1 MKSLINKILLL
12 TLTLIFIGF
21 FLIFTAIWYFST
33 DLPDFD
39 FLKNYKPP
47 VSTKVYNSSGEII
60 ADFSRQR
67 RSFIK
72 YEQIP
77 KKIIYAFLSAEDK
90 NFFKHPGID
99 AKGITRAVFKNI
111 ENIISGSRLE
121 GASTITQQVAKN
133 FLLTSDVSLSRK
145 IKEAILAFR
154 IEKTL
159 SKQRILELYLNEIY
173 LGERAYGIASASMI
187 YFDKSVNEINFAEA
201 ALLASLPKAP
211 SKYNPYKKNNLAF
224 KRKNWVLSRM
234 YENNFIDKK
243 TFSEEKNRKI
253 NLKKKKITL
262 FENSLFFSEEVR
274 KNLYE
279 KYGEENLYKGG
290 MYVKTSLNNDIQL
303 ISINALI
310 KNLESYDKRH
320 GWRGSVSENIS
331 LEEFK
336 NIVSNKKNNYR
347 NKKLALVTEVSNDKI
362 NIYTEENIKT
372 TITKQNFQ
380 WARRYISSDYKGPKI
395 KNANQIVKAND
406 LIFVS
411 KNKKTGEYILDQ
423 IPIVNGGVVVM
434 NPWNGRVYAL
444 VGGYNFDLNQFNRVT
459 QAKRQPGSAFKPFV
473 YAAALENGFKPND
486 LVLDA
491 PFVLDQNKGE
501 FKWKPS
507 NYGKKF
513 YGLNTFRSGIEKS
526 KNLTTVRIAQ
536 KVGLDK
542 INTISKKLNIYNE
555 PIQILSYSLGSGETN
570 LINLASAYASF
581 VNGGKKISPTLIDHI
596 QDQNGKTIFKN
607 KKIECYGCNKD
618 YLKGKPPTIK
628 YNFERVFSDSTAFQM
643 VNILKGVVDRGTAK
657 KIKNLNIELGGKT
670 GTTNDNFDAWFIG
683 FTPNVLIGVYVGF
696 DEPATLGKKETG
708 SKAALPIFRDI
719 VKQLNLNTDRPFFK
733 VPPSI
738 KLEKIDVNSG
748 KIVKLKNKN
757 TIVEGFKINSMT
769 KKTNSINPVN
779 NGIY

>member
-1 MKSLINKILLL
+1 MGLLSACGGLSESRQIPQLTQENVNSFIVEQKKIIRENEDDAEAHFGLSRGYLLKKEFESAEQHARIATRIDPLSPASYEQLGTALYALQRYSDALTELGTATDLDPERVSAYLLL
-12 TLTLIFIGF
+12 
-21 FLIFTAIWYFST
+21 AR
-33 DLPDFD
+33 
-39 FLKNYKPP
+39 
-47 VSTKVYNSSGEII
+47 V
-60 ADFSRQR
+60 
-67 RSFIK
+67 
-72 YEQIP
+72 YEQIGDTSRAIAVLEEILQRDRYYVEALFFLARLQLRQHEYDSAIRVLDELIRLQP
-77 KKIIYAFLSAEDK
+77 SNREALLLRIQAYSTQGSFYYARTLIEEMIRE
-90 NFFKHPGID
+90 HPD
-99 AKGITRAVFKNI
+99 YQPLQ
-111 ENIISGSRLE
+111 LE
-121 GASTITQQVAKN
+121 
-133 FLLTSDVSLSRK
+133 LL
-145 IKEAILAFR
+145 
-154 IEKTL
+154 
-159 SKQRILELYLNEIY
+159 RILFSQ
-173 LGERAYGIASASMI
+173 GQW
-187 YFDKSVNEINFAEA
+187 DEA
-201 ALLASLPKAP
+201 
-211 SKYNPYKKNNLAF
+211 
-224 KRKNWVLSRM
+224 R
-234 YENNFIDKK
+234 
-243 TFSEEKNRKI
+243 T
-253 NLKKKKITL
+253 
-262 FENSLFFSEEVR
+262 
-274 KNLYE
+274 
-279 KYGEENLYKGG
+279 
-290 MYVKTSLNNDIQL
+290 
-303 ISINALI
+303 LI

-320 GWRGSVSENIS
+320 GWRGPVNENVS

-336 NIVSNKKNNYR
+336 NIVLNKKNNYR

-362 NIYTEENIKT
+362 NIYTEENIKS
-372 TITKQNFQ
+372 TITKQNYQ

-473 YAAALENGFKPND
+473 YATALENGFKPND
-486 LVLDA
+486 LILDA

-748 KIVKLKNKN
+748 KIVKSKSKN